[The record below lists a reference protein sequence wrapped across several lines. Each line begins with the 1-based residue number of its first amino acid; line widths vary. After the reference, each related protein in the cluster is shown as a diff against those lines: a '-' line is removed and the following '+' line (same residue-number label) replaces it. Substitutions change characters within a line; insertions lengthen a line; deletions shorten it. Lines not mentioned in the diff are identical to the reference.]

1 MALPPFPADAL
12 DLPDYDL
19 GGLLLGW
26 FIMAQAEDA
35 GITVYPIPEAFAER
49 VRLYVLTIETET
61 AKNAAIEKALH
72 KAASGNFEAAGKFLR
87 EHINNGAVA
96 LKFIPIGI
104 NKLAQAKEFGRKGA
118 EGNKKEGEGNRQT
131 VLDAARAILAG
142 RTREPSERELAK
154 LIETKTGIPQNTV
167 RGHLARL
174 RKDKTLD

>member
-12 DLPDYDL
+12 DLPDYNL
-19 GGLLLGW
+19 GALLLGY
-26 FIMAQAEDA
+26 FIMVQAHDL
-35 GITVYPIPEAFAER
+35 GFPIDQIPDEFAER
-49 VRLYVLTIETET
+49 VRQYVLTIETET
-61 AKNAAIEKALH
+61 ASNAAVEKALH
-72 KAASGNFEAAGKFLR
+72 KAASGDVEAAGKFLR
-87 EHINNGAVA
+87 EHMNDGAVA
-96 LKFIPIGI
+96 MKFIPIGI
-104 NKLAQAKEFGRKGA
+104 SKSAQAKEFGRKGA

-131 VLDAARAILAG
+131 VLDAAKIILAG